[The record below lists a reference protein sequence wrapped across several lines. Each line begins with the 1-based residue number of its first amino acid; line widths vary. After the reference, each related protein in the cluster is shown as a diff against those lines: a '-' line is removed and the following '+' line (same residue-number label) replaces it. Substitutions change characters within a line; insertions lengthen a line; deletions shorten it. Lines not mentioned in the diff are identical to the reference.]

1 MQKLLKEI
9 RNFGYKRFNFEG
21 REDSVV
27 LTDMVS
33 DSRKVTPGAL
43 FYARRG
49 LTVDGRKFIPDAIA
63 RGAAAILLDTM
74 DTDDEI
80 IRLCGDTPVVV
91 MRRDPPLAS
100 LAAEFFDHPS
110 SKLRLIGVTG
120 TNGKT
125 TTCFLIA
132 QMLEYLHK
140 KCMIMGTLGCGRI
153 GHMSPAANTT
163 LEPIELQ
170 RCLNAAV
177 EQGCQYAVMEVSSIG
192 AAEHRV
198 DQCTF
203 AAGAFTNLTRDH
215 LDYHITMEN
224 YAAAKARFL
233 SSVKNQGCVVIN
245 IDDEYGR
252 NFLNTLHEAV
262 FFGSDNSLAMFTGRR
277 GLFYSQ
283 LSFAGD
289 GTRFSVHSGTGTY
302 EVHLP
307 LLGSFNVSNLMAAL
321 SVLNTLS
328 LPFGALIDSIE
339 TLKPVVGRMERFAV
353 GNGSFVI
360 VDYAHT
366 PDGVEQ
372 ALRAARE
379 HMSVNKKLICI
390 LGCGGRRDAGKR
402 PIMTLKAM
410 VNADEVILTEDNPRT
425 EDPQEIIDMMLLGA
439 ADRSRV
445 SVIMDRREA
454 IEKACALAA
463 AEPGSVAVICGKGH
477 EDYQIFADRTIHFSD
492 REEVCRNL
500 GLPAPAPL
508 FQAEDV
514 K

>member
-1 MQKLLKEI
+1 M
-9 RNFGYKRFNFEG
+9 
-21 REDSVV
+21 V

-33 DSRKVTPGAL
+33 DSRKVSPGAV

-49 LTVDGRKFIPDAIA
+49 RHFDGRKFIPDAVK
-63 RGAAAILLDTM
+63 RGAAAIMLDTM
-74 DTDDEI
+74 DTDEEVL
-80 IRLCGDTPVVV
+80 RLCGDTPVVV
-91 MRRDPPLAS
+91 MRRDPPLAR

-132 QMLEYLHK
+132 QMLEFLHK
-140 KCMIMGTLGCGRI
+140 KCMILGTLGCGRI

-192 AAEHRV
+192 AAENRV
-198 DQCTF
+198 DQCSF
-203 AAGAFTNLTRDH
+203 AAGVFTNLTRDH
-215 LDYHITMEN
+215 LDYHGTMEC
-224 YAAAKARFL
+224 YAAAKSHFL
-233 SSVKNQGCVVIN
+233 SSVKSQENVVIN

-252 NFLNTLHEAV
+252 NFLNTRQEAV
-262 FFGSDNSLAMFTGRR
+262 FYGSDASLGMLTGRR

-283 LSFAGD
+283 LRFVPD
-289 GTRFSVHSGTGTY
+289 GTRFCINSGAGSN

-328 LPFGALIDSIE
+328 LPYGALLSSISS
-339 TLKPVVGRMERFAV
+339 LKPVVGRMERFAA

-379 HMSVNKKLICI
+379 HMSVSKKLICV
-390 LGCGGRRDAGKR
+390 LGCGGNRDAGKR
-402 PIMTLKAM
+402 PIMTLKAL
-410 VNADEVILTEDNPRT
+410 VNSDVVILTEDNPRD
-425 EDPQEIIDMMLLGA
+425 EDPQEIINMMLLGA
-439 ADRSRV
+439 AADRQRV
-445 SVIMDRREA
+445 SVIPDRREA
-454 IEKACALAA
+454 IEKACELAA

-492 REEVCRNL
+492 REEVCRKL

-508 FQAEDV
+508 YQEEDV